1 MANERLRATLLQ
13 RGLTLEQLAEQVE
26 VDAKTVE
33 RWIGGRVPYRRS
45 RYAVAMALGVEETYL
60 WPQALSDAQLADAAE
75 SEILTVYPH
84 RWTVPRDTW
93 GRLFGEAEEDIGIL
107 VYSGFFLADDPG
119 MLAMFR
125 KKAAAG
131 VRVRILIGDPDSAEV
146 LERSQ
151 AEGID
156 DALVGN
162 IRNVI
167 SLFKPLRA
175 QDGVEIRLHSTPLY
189 NSMYWADDELLVNTH
204 VYGAVASLAPVMH
217 LRRIAGG
224 DLVTTYLDSF
234 EKVWADAKPLD

>member
-84 RWTVPRDTW
+84 RWTVPRDIW

-125 KKAAAG
+125 QKAAAG

-156 DALVGN
+156 DALVGK

>member
-125 KKAAAG
+125 QKAVAG

-151 AEGID
+151 AEGIE
-156 DALVGN
+156 DALVGK

>member
-156 DALVGN
+156 DALVGK